1 MLIFILLIA
10 HFISDFTFQTADL
23 AEKKIKSFRY
33 LVIHTLIY
41 AGIFSIAIFPFVRF
55 RRAIFFYLT
64 IVLSHF
70 FVDWIRKTVENRN
83 FNNKTVRFVSFIMDQ
98 ALHISNLVFCYFLF
112 DLNTAVNIVYSNIQ
126 NWPYF
131 NKLIVCTL
139 IFVIIWDPAAVFIK
153 KLFAYI
159 FDADIYANEAND
171 QQIGRV
177 IGKLERLIISVLVL
191 CNQFGAVGFVLA
203 AKSIARYKQLEDK
216 NFAEK
221 YLVGT
226 LTSASIAFITTIILG
241 RLI

>member
-10 HFISDFTFQTADL
+10 HFLSDFTFQTAEL
-23 AEKKIKSFRY
+23 AEKKIKYFRY
-33 LVIHTLIY
+33 LVVHTLIY
-41 AGIFSIAIFPFVRF
+41 AGIYSIAVFPFVRF
-55 RRAIFFYLT
+55 RRAIFFYLA

-70 FVDWIRKTVENRN
+70 FVDWIRKAVDNRN
-83 FNNKTVRFVSFIMDQ
+83 YNNKAARFAAFIIDQ
-98 ALHISNLVFCYFLF
+98 VLHISILILCYFLF
-112 DLNTAVNIVYSNIQ
+112 NLNTAVNMVYSSIQ

-131 NKLIVCTL
+131 NKLIVCTI

-159 FDADIYANEAND
+159 FDADIYTNEAND

-177 IGKLERLIISVLVL
+177 IGKLERLIISALVL

-226 LTSASIAFITTIILG
+226 LTSASIAFITTIVLG